1 MAISFY
7 YTVMAVLSP
16 NLIRGLVSTLQ
27 ALLALAMITA
37 GVFDRVETD
46 SNVSRIVMPIWTGFL
61 LLVSAAVG
69 VVMVNKTNSPY
80 FFSMVATYRA
90 MNIFC
95 SILCSL
101 IAYCYGLLF
110 ITFLSYE
117 TDETAIVGT
126 IFVLAMTEIFLS
138 ILGAMASMERNPY
151 SQLFNA
157 PVEESTDREMTI
169 PLPLVQVQGSN
180 FVTSGPVQ
188 GGIQAPTGAPT
199 YQAAPQD
206 GSPVMVPQGYMG
218 HLVMVPAENMQK
230 MSHTSGTAQMYV
242 PVPSQMPYQTT
253 PSSSPLLIG
262 DL

>member
-1 MAISFY
+1 
-7 YTVMAVLSP
+7 MAVLSP

-37 GVFDRVETD
+37 GVFDRVKTD

-61 LLVSAAVG
+61 VSIQTAVKKTLNDLRLAFVSRNMLLILLVSAAVG
-69 VVMVNKTNSPY
+69 VV
-80 FFSMVATYRA
+80 MVATYRA

-101 IAYCYGLLF
+101 IAYWYGWLF
-110 ITFLSYE
+110 ITVLSYE

-138 ILGAMASMERNPY
+138 ILGTMASMERNPY
-151 SQLFNA
+151 SQLVNA

-199 YQAAPQD
+199 YQAAPRD

-230 MSHTSGTAQMYV
+230 MSHTSGTAQ
-242 PVPSQMPYQTT
+242 
-253 PSSSPLLIG
+253 
-262 DL
+262 